1 MCGRVT
7 FVSDQTTLTKTF
19 PKFNFSGYHHVPRY
33 NIAPSQPIP
42 VVANTGAFEVEYF
55 HWGLIPH
62 WAKDHKIS
70 SKMIN
75 ARSETLAEKPSFRTA
90 YRHQR
95 CLILTDGF
103 YEWKRNEDGSKSPMY
118 IQTVSRAPFAF
129 AGLWESWTPPRG
141 NPIRSCTIITTSANT
156 FMSQIHHRMP
166 VILDTKDFDQWLV
179 PEEKPADQLQGLLKP
194 YEPETLVGHPVS
206 SYVNSPK
213 NDSSDCTLPI

>member
-1 MCGRVT
+1 MCGRFT
-7 FVSDQTTLTKTF
+7 FVSDQTTLTETF

-103 YEWKRNEDGSKSPMY
+103 YEWKRNEDQCIFKQYHAHLLPLLGYGKVGLHREA
-118 IQTVSRAPFAF
+118 IQFDPVLSSLQALTH
-129 AGLWESWTPPRG
+129 
-141 NPIRSCTIITTSANT
+141 SCRRFTTEC
-156 FMSQIHHRMP
+156 Q
-166 VILDTKDFDQWLV
+166 
-179 PEEKPADQLQGLLKP
+179 
-194 YEPETLVGHPVS
+194 
-206 SYVNSPK
+206 
-213 NDSSDCTLPI
+213 